1 MPNMPQID
9 PNVASGATK
18 EAFDEAVRQFG
29 GVINLFRVAGNAPNV
44 LKGFLALNQHVNDG
58 IELNGKQIEQV
69 AMLVSALNSC
79 DYCVNVHM
87 KVGIGQGAS
96 EAEMLDAM
104 GGRATDEATQALLD
118 FTSEVVRHRGK
129 VQATTLAKARASG
142 FSNKALLETVGVIG
156 LYTLIQ
162 YVRHVADPEHDFPV
176 VDAFDPQ
183 LHAA

>member
-1 MPNMPQID
+1 MPNMRQID
-9 PNVASGATK
+9 PKTASGATK

-58 IELNGKQIEQV
+58 VELSGKQIEQV

-96 EAEMLDAM
+96 ETEMLDAM
-104 GGRATDEATQALLD
+104 AGRAADAATQALLD

-129 VQATTLAKARASG
+129 VQPATLAKARAAG
-142 FSNKALLETVGVIG
+142 FSDKALLETVGVIG

-176 VDAFDPQ
+176 VSAFDPLQ
-183 LHAA
+183 HAA

>member
-9 PNVASGATK
+9 PRTATGATRD
-18 EAFDEAVRQFG
+18 AFDEATRQFG

-44 LKGFLALNQHVNDG
+44 LKGFLALNAAINDG
-58 IELNGKQIEQV
+58 IELTGKQVEQV

-87 KVGIGQGAS
+87 KVGTMQGAT

-104 GGRATDEATQALLD
+104 EGRATDAATQALLD
-118 FTSEVVRHRGK
+118 YTSEVVRHRGP
-129 VQATTLAKARASG
+129 VNPETLARARAAD
-142 FSNKALLETVGVIG
+142 FSDKALLETIGVIG

-162 YVRHVADPEHDFPV
+162 YVRHVADPDHDFPAV
-176 VDAFDPQ
+176 TQFNPAR
-183 LHAA
+183 LAA